1 MPTLNGVP
9 LSCEEILDRYGAL
22 VYRLAVQGTGS
33 PVDGEDVAQ
42 EVFVSLIQSDPRF
55 TDELHLRAWLVRATA
70 NRCRS
75 WGTSAW
81 RRHTVPLAQGGTPPP
96 PRQRAWACWRRWPPC
111 PPSTAGRYTSTIS
124 RGTPP
129 RRSAPSSAVPGT
141 QCSPG
146 SSGPGR
152 S

>member
-81 RRHTVPLAQGGTPPP
+81 RRHTVPVAQGWDAP
-96 PRQRAWACWRRWPPC
+96 
-111 PPSTAGRYTSTIS
+111 
-124 RGTPP
+124 
-129 RRSAPSSAVPGT
+129 APSPEGLGVLEPGEHCVPGT
-141 QCSPG
+141 ALSLIHI
-146 SSGPGR
+146 
-152 S
+152 